1 MIRILALPLA
11 LGALGAVALTDAR
24 EGVAQERDRL
34 PAGDCFNAGTV
45 SGFTPEGDRAVVV
58 RVSRNRQYRLEL
70 AGYCPDV
77 DWSLRIALRAR
88 GGSNWVCAGGDAEI
102 LVPST
107 IGPQNCLV
115 TGVRRLSREEIEAA
129 RSR

>member
-1 MIRILALPLA
+1 MIRILVLPLA
-11 LGALGAVALTDAR
+11 LSALGAIALTDAR
-24 EGVAQERDRL
+24 EGLAQDRGWS

-45 SGFTPEGDRAVVV
+45 NSFTPEGDRAVVV

-70 AGYCPDV
+70 VGYCPDV

-107 IGPQNCLV
+107 TGPQNCLV
-115 TGVRRLSREEIEAA
+115 TAVNRLTPEEIEA
-129 RSR
+129 RRNR

>member
-1 MIRILALPLA
+1 MIRILVLPLA

-24 EGVAQERDRL
+24 EGLAQERGRP
-34 PAGDCFNAGTV
+34 PASDCFIARTV
-45 SGFTPEGDRAVVV
+45 SGFTPDGDRAVVV

-77 DWSLRIALRAR
+77 DWSLRIALRSRA
-88 GGSNWVCAGGDAEI
+88 GSNWVCTGGDAEI
-102 LVPST
+102 LVPSE

-115 TGVRRLSREEIEAA
+115 TDVRRLTPGEIEAA
-129 RSR
+129 RTR

>member
-1 MIRILALPLA
+1 MIRILVLPLA

-24 EGVAQERDRL
+24 EGLAQDRDRTR
-34 PAGDCFNAGTV
+34 AGYCFNAGTV
-45 SGFTPEGDRAVVV
+45 NGFTPEGDRAVVV

-70 AGYCPDV
+70 AGYCPEV
-77 DWSLRIALRAR
+77 DWSLRIALRSR

-107 IGPQNCLV
+107 TGPQNCLV
-115 TGVRRLSREEIEAA
+115 TDVRRLTPEEIEGP
-129 RSR
+129 RNR